1 MGFVP
6 SATTLT
12 ATAYLTDR
20 GRELLFNKGNIRY
33 TAAGVD
39 LFQVTQFALSDQD
52 TNYLTGARLTTG
64 EIPDASGES
73 EGCLKTSANL
83 TQQNLIF
90 FDVDGITAGGADP
103 LSENPNYRADV
114 LNATILADG
123 TVRDTININ
132 TLPTV

>member
-1 MGFVP
+1 MPVHRQ
-6 SATTLT
+6 
-12 ATAYLTDR
+12 YLLAACAHNDLASCPR
-20 GRELLFNKGNIRY
+20 RDIAVAAHRVHLLFGQRLQKFR
-33 TAAGVD
+33 
-39 LFQVTQFALSDQD
+39 
-52 TNYLTGARLTTG
+52 NYLTGARLTTG